1 MQSTLI
7 WDAPP
12 QVELHWRLLYFATT
26 SGTCCT
32 TFIRIFQQCIAIL
45 GQCKTVCDLRL
56 LSRLSCVAGGK
67 LHLFYLLQIIVL
79 RHHQWHLL
87 HYIYKNISTVH
98 CNTRPVQNRV
108 WLASVVQIVWFK
120 RPNSFTSVSN
130 IPHAWSWWSC
140 WWPLVVMTMMMDE
153 GALTR
158 SPIWSVIGNKRS
170 VLPLLSL
177 HCILRELW
185 NMFSMPVVKPCIVE
199 KY

>member
-32 TFIRIFQQCIAIL
+32 TFIRKFQQCIAIL
-45 GQCKTVCDLRL
+45 VQCKTVCDLRL

-130 IPHAWSWWSC
+130 IPHAWWRWSCSWWWSITIGRHDDDDG
-140 WWPLVVMTMMMDE
+140 W
-153 GALTR
+153 R
-158 SPIWSVIGNKRS
+158 SSEKIPDLICDWKQKISLAIFINWSS
-170 VLPLLSL
+170 WAL

-185 NMFSMPVVKPCIVE
+185 NI
-199 KY
+199 